1 VKLLMDEVDII
12 TWQLTIGRN
21 FKTANSCLSM
31 TTYISF
37 IPKTQRQLL
46 ALQDTGFIQTWL
58 INSINILF
66 ICTWLKQLMIYQ

>member
-1 VKLLMDEVDII
+1 
-12 TWQLTIGRN
+12 
-21 FKTANSCLSM
+21 M